1 MRLTWYIL
9 RLHIGPLIFGTS
21 VVIFIFLL
29 QLVFKHI
36 NDLVGKGLDYWVI
49 LQFVAYNIAWM
60 LVLAVPMGVLVAT
73 LMAYGKLS
81 GNNELTIVKSSG
93 GSAFRAM
100 LPAIIGGTL
109 LFVALFFFND
119 KILPETNHRAYV
131 LQNDIAQLKPTL
143 AIDPGR
149 FSTLQ
154 GYSILAREVDRE
166 KNDLFNVTIYG
177 QDGDYLNV
185 INAKRA
191 ELRPNQDFSKMLL
204 TLHQGEIH
212 VVNRRDRG
220 EYRKLAFLQHQVQI
234 TVSGFNFQRSDP
246 KAVNR
251 NDRTMNIDS
260 MRSIVD
266 TALAKSKVSE
276 KHVDSILRVSFY
288 PQPRL
293 RLDTLPALKGI
304 SSRQDAAVEA
314 LSQLIL
320 MRPQLEAE
328 SMSRVDSKKY
338 ADQYLVEI
346 YKKYSIPAAC
356 FVFVFVGA
364 PLGILVR
371 RGNFGVSAA
380 IALGFFVIYWSCLVA
395 GEKLADRAILSP
407 AVAMWMADGVIGIL
421 GLYLTILVSRETVTF
436 NFEFPRLRR
445 IFGRK
450 GPPDPKPATGT

>member
-1 MRLTWYIL
+1 MRLTWYII

-29 QLVFKHI
+29 QLIFKNI
-36 NDLVGKGLDYWVI
+36 NALVGKGLDYWVI
-49 LQFVAYNIAWM
+49 IQFIAYNIAWM
-60 LVLAVPMGVLVAT
+60 LVLAVPMGVLVAS

-81 GNNELTIVKSSG
+81 GNNELTIIKSSG

-100 LPAIIGGTL
+100 LPSIIGGAILT
-109 LFVALFFFND
+109 VALFIFND
-119 KILPETNHRAYV
+119 RILPETNHRAYV

-154 GYSILAREVDRE
+154 GYSILAREVDRNTNE
-166 KNDLFNVTIYG
+166 LFNVTIYG
-177 QDGDYLNV
+177 QDGDFLNV

-212 VVNRRDRG
+212 VVNRRTRA
-220 EYRKLAFLQHQVQI
+220 EYRKLSFLQHQVTI
-234 TVSGFNFQRSDP
+234 NVSGFNFTRSDP

-266 TALAKSKVSE
+266 TAMAKANVSD
-276 KHVDSILRVSFY
+276 HRADSLLRASFF
-288 PQPRL
+288 PSRHPESVRL
-293 RLDTLPALKGI
+293 EPGHKL
-304 SSRQDAAVEA
+304 SRQEAAGQA
-314 LSQLIL
+314 LSQII
-320 MRPQLEAE
+320 MIRPQFE
-328 SMSRVDSKKY
+328 SELMNRNDSMKY
-338 ADQYLVEI
+338 SDQFLVEI

-356 FVFVFVGA
+356 FVFIFVGA
-364 PLGILVR
+364 PLGIVVR

-407 AVAMWMADGVIGIL
+407 GVAMWMADGVIGLL
-421 GLYLTILVSRETVTF
+421 GIYLTVLVSRETVSFTF
-436 NFEFPRLRR
+436 DFPRLKR
-445 IFGRK
+445 IFGRGK
-450 GPPDPKPATGT
+450 DRQPQPVVRG